1 MDRSAEDGHQ
11 RRPGGNWFTGIEAEA
26 VSENLPAKAKVDAA
40 QVLNG
45 FSFSLA
51 VPQISWERS
60 PPLLRPGRNSIGV
73 RLLPKEKSGRNCKK
87 SARIL
92 GPGDHVTRELV

>member
-51 VPQISWERS
+51 VPQIFLGAVTAASSSWEEQDLCSATSKREK
-60 PPLLRPGRNSIGV
+60 RP
-73 RLLPKEKSGRNCKK
+73 
-87 SARIL
+87 
-92 GPGDHVTRELV
+92 ELQKI